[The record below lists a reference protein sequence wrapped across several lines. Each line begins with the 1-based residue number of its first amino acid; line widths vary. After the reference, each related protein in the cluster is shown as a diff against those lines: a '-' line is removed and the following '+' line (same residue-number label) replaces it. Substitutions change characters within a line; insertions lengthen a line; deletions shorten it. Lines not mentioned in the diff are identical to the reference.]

1 MLENKRVLLV
11 ISGGIAA
18 FKALDIIRLLLKEGA
33 GIQVIMTKAATEFVA
48 PLTIATLTGK
58 PVLTDLFDLTRES
71 EIGHIE
77 LSRAADL
84 VVVAPATANLIA
96 KMANGI
102 ADDLPSTMLLATDK
116 PVLVAPAMNVR
127 MWYHPAT
134 QRNLATLQEDG
145 LHFVGPA
152 VGMMACNEEGPGRL
166 SEPEDIFQAIK
177 ALLDD
182 SPKPLAGRHVL
193 ITAGPTHEP
202 IDPVRYIANRSSGK
216 QGYALA
222 AAARDAGARV
232 TLVSGP
238 VALDPP
244 RGVEIIR
251 VETAREMK
259 AAVSGALPADIAIMA
274 AAVADWHV
282 ANQGTEKIKKQTD
295 GGFPALQ
302 FAENPDIA
310 RFVGTHP
317 DKRPKLVIGFAAE
330 TQDLEANATKKL
342 TKKGVD
348 WIIANDV
355 SPQTGIMGGDH
366 NMIKIIRSDSIE
378 AWQDMSKQEVSTR
391 LIARLSEA
399 LEESIE
405 I

>member
-33 GIQVIMTKAATEFVA
+33 DVQVIMTKAATEFVA

-96 KMANGI
+96 KMATGI

-238 VALDPP
+238 VALEPP

-282 ANQGTEKIKKQTD
+282 ANQGAEKIKKQAD

-330 TQDLEANATKKL
+330 TQDLEANAAKKL

>member
-33 GIQVIMTKAATEFVA
+33 GVQVIMTKAATEFVA
-48 PLTIATLTGK
+48 PLTIATLTGN

-134 QRNLATLQEDG
+134 QRNLATLQKDG

-152 VGMMACNEEGPGRL
+152 EGMMACNEEGPGRL
-166 SEPEDIFQAIK
+166 SEPEDILLAIK

-182 SPKPLAGRHVL
+182 SPKPLAGKHVL

-238 VALDPP
+238 VALEPP

-259 AAVSGALPADIAIMA
+259 EAVSGALPADIAIMA

-282 ANQGTEKIKKQTD
+282 ANQGAEKIKKQAD
-295 GGFPALQ
+295 GSFPALQ
-302 FAENPDIA
+302 FEENPDIA

-330 TQDLEANATKKL
+330 TQDLEANAARKL

-378 AWQDMSKQEVSTR
+378 AWQDMSKQDVASR

>member
-33 GIQVIMTKAATEFVA
+33 GVQVIMTKAATEFVA

-58 PVLTDLFDLTRES
+58 PVLTDLFDLMRES

-238 VALDPP
+238 VALEPP

-282 ANQGTEKIKKQTD
+282 ANQGTEKIKKQVD
-295 GGFPALQ
+295 GSFPALQ

-330 TQDLEANATKKL
+330 TQDLEANAAKKL

>member
-1 MLENKRVLLV
+1 MLANKRILLV

-33 GIQVIMTKAATEFVA
+33 GVQVIMTRAATEFVA

-58 PVLTDLFDLTRES
+58 PVLTELFDLTRES

-134 QRNLATLQEDG
+134 QRNLATLHQDG

-166 SEPEDIFQAIK
+166 SEPEEIVSEIRT
-177 ALLDD
+177 LLDD
-182 SPKPLAGRHVL
+182 SPKPLSGKHVL

-222 AAARDAGARV
+222 AAARAAGARV
-232 TLVSGP
+232 TVVSGP
-238 VALDPP
+238 VAIDPP
-244 RGVEIIR
+244 KGVEVIR
-251 VETAREMK
+251 VETARQMH
-259 AAVSGALPADIAIMA
+259 AAVEAHLPADVAIMA

-282 ANQGTEKIKKQTD
+282 ANEGAEKIKKQAD
-295 GGFPALQ
+295 GSLPALQ
-302 FAENPDIA
+302 FEENPDIA

-317 DKRPKLVIGFAAE
+317 DKRPKLVVGFAAE
-330 TQDLEANATKKL
+330 TQNLEENATRKL
-342 TKKGVD
+342 AKKGVD

-366 NMIKIIRSDSIE
+366 NMIKIIRADSIE
-378 AWQDMSKQEVSTR
+378 AWQDMSKSEVATR
-391 LIARLSEA
+391 LIARIGEA
-399 LEESIE
+399 LDEIIE

>member
-1 MLENKRVLLV
+1 MLANKRILLV

-33 GIQVIMTKAATEFVA
+33 GVQVIMTKAATEFVA

-58 PVLTDLFDLTRES
+58 PVLTELFDLTRES

-134 QRNLATLQEDG
+134 QRNLSTLAKDG

-166 SEPEDIFQAIK
+166 SEPEEILTHIK

-222 AAARDAGARV
+222 SAAREAGARV
-232 TLVSGP
+232 TIISGP

-244 RGVEIIR
+244 QGVEVIR

-259 AAVSGALPADIAIMA
+259 EAVDKSLPADVAIMA

-282 ANQGTEKIKKQTD
+282 ANQGAEKIKKQAD
-295 GGFPALQ
+295 GSFPALQ

-317 DKRPKLVIGFAAE
+317 DKRPKLVVGFAAE
-330 TQDLEANATKKL
+330 TQNLEENASRKL
-342 TKKGVD
+342 AKKGVD

-378 AWQDMSKQEVSTR
+378 AWQDMSKQEVACR
-391 LIARLSEA
+391 LIARIGEA
-399 LEESIE
+399 LEERIE

>member
-1 MLENKRVLLV
+1 MLANKRILLV

-33 GIQVIMTKAATEFVA
+33 GVQVIMTRAATEFVA

-58 PVLTDLFDLTRES
+58 PVLTELFDLTRES

-134 QRNLATLQEDG
+134 QRNLATLQQDS

-166 SEPEDIFQAIK
+166 SEPEEIVSEIRT
-177 ALLDD
+177 LLDD
-182 SPKPLAGRHVL
+182 SPKPLAGKHVL

-222 AAARDAGARV
+222 AAARAAGARV
-232 TLVSGP
+232 TVVSGP
-238 VALDPP
+238 VAIDPP
-244 RGVEIIR
+244 KGVEVIR
-251 VETAREMK
+251 VETARQMH
-259 AAVSGALPADIAIMA
+259 AAVEAHLPADVAIMA

-282 ANQGTEKIKKQTD
+282 ANEGAEKIKKQAD
-295 GGFPALQ
+295 GSFPALQ
-302 FAENPDIA
+302 FEENPDIA

-317 DKRPKLVIGFAAE
+317 DKRPKLVVGFAAE
-330 TQDLEANATKKL
+330 TQNLEENATRKL
-342 TKKGVD
+342 AKKGVD

-366 NMIKIIRSDSIE
+366 NMIKIIRADSIE
-378 AWQDMSKQEVSTR
+378 AWQDMSKGEVATR
-391 LIARLSEA
+391 LIARIGEA
-399 LEESIE
+399 LDEIIE

>member
-1 MLENKRVLLV
+1 MLANKRILLV

-33 GIQVIMTKAATEFVA
+33 GVQVIMTKAATEFVA

-58 PVLTDLFDLTRES
+58 PVLTELFDLTRES

-102 ADDLPSTMLLATDK
+102 ADDLASTALLATDK

-134 QRNLATLQEDG
+134 QRNLATLAKDG

-166 SEPEDIFQAIK
+166 SEPEEILTHIK
-177 ALLDD
+177 VLLDD

-232 TLVSGP
+232 TIVSGP
-238 VALDPP
+238 VAIDPP
-244 RGVEIIR
+244 KGVEVIR
-251 VETAREMK
+251 VETARQMLE
-259 AAVSGALPADIAIMA
+259 AVSEHLPADVAIMA

-282 ANQGTEKIKKQTD
+282 ANEGAEKIKKQAD
-295 GGFPALQ
+295 GTFPALQ
-302 FAENPDIA
+302 FKENPDIA
-310 RFVGTHP
+310 KFVGTHP
-317 DKRPKLVIGFAAE
+317 DKRPKLVVGFAAE
-330 TQDLEANATKKL
+330 TQNLEENATKKL
-342 TKKGVD
+342 AKKGVD

-378 AWQDMSKQEVSTR
+378 AWQDMSKQEVATR
-391 LIARLSEA
+391 LIARIGEA

-405 I
+405 V

>member
-33 GIQVIMTKAATEFVA
+33 GVQVIMTKAATEFVA

-134 QRNLATLQEDG
+134 QRNLATLQKDG

-152 VGMMACNEEGPGRL
+152 EGMMACNEEGPGRL
-166 SEPEDIFQAIK
+166 SEPEDILLAIK
-177 ALLDD
+177 TLLDD
-182 SPKPLAGRHVL
+182 SPKPLAGKHVL

-222 AAARDAGARV
+222 AAARDAGAQV

-238 VALDPP
+238 VALEPP

-259 AAVSGALPADIAIMA
+259 EAVSGALPADIAIMA
-274 AAVADWHV
+274 AAVADWHI
-282 ANQGTEKIKKQTD
+282 ANQGAEKIKKQAD
-295 GGFPALQ
+295 GSFPALQ
-302 FAENPDIA
+302 FEENPDIA

-330 TQDLEANATKKL
+330 TQDLEANAARKL

-378 AWQDMSKQEVSTR
+378 AWQDMSKQDVASR
-391 LIARLSEA
+391 LVARLSEA

>member
-33 GIQVIMTKAATEFVA
+33 GVQVIMTKAATEFVA

-77 LSRAADL
+77 LSRAVDL

-134 QRNLATLQEDG
+134 QRNLATLQKDG

-152 VGMMACNEEGPGRL
+152 EGMMACNEEGPGRL
-166 SEPEDIFQAIK
+166 SEPEDILLAIK
-177 ALLDD
+177 ALLDN
-182 SPKPLAGRHVL
+182 SPKPLADKHVL

-238 VALDPP
+238 VALEPP

-259 AAVSGALPADIAIMA
+259 EAVSGALPADIAIMA
-274 AAVADWHV
+274 AAVADWHI
-282 ANQGTEKIKKQTD
+282 ANQGAEKIKKQAD
-295 GGFPALQ
+295 GSFPALQ
-302 FAENPDIA
+302 FEENPDIA

-330 TQDLEANATKKL
+330 TQDLEANAARKL

-378 AWQDMSKQEVSTR
+378 AWQDMSKQDVASR

>member
-1 MLENKRVLLV
+1 MLANKRILLV

-33 GIQVIMTKAATEFVA
+33 GVQVIMTRAATEFVA

-58 PVLTDLFDLTRES
+58 PVLTELFDLTRES

-134 QRNLATLQEDG
+134 QRNLATLQQDG

-166 SEPEDIFQAIK
+166 SEPEEIVSEIRS
-177 ALLDD
+177 LLDD
-182 SPKPLAGRHVL
+182 SPKPLAGKHVL

-222 AAARDAGARV
+222 AAARAAGAQV

-238 VALDPP
+238 VAIDPP
-244 RGVEIIR
+244 KGVEIIR
-251 VETAREMK
+251 VETARQMHM
-259 AAVSGALPADIAIMA
+259 AVEAHLPVDVAIMA

-282 ANQGTEKIKKQTD
+282 ANEGAEKIKKQAD
-295 GGFPALQ
+295 GSFPALQ
-302 FAENPDIA
+302 FEENPDIA

-317 DKRPKLVIGFAAE
+317 DKRPKLVVGFAAE
-330 TQDLEANATKKL
+330 TQNLEENATRKL
-342 TKKGVD
+342 AKKGVD

-366 NMIKIIRSDSIE
+366 NMIKIIRADSIE
-378 AWQDMSKQEVSTR
+378 AWQDMSKGEVATR
-391 LIARLSEA
+391 LIARIGEA
-399 LEESIE
+399 LDEIIE

>member
-33 GIQVIMTKAATEFVA
+33 GVQVIMTKAATEFVA

-134 QRNLATLQEDG
+134 QRNLATLQKDG

-166 SEPEDIFQAIK
+166 SEPEDILLAIK
-177 ALLDD
+177 TLLDN
-182 SPKPLAGRHVL
+182 SPKPLAGKHVL

-238 VALDPP
+238 VALEPP

-251 VETAREMK
+251 IETAREMK
-259 AAVSGALPADIAIMA
+259 EAVSGALPADIAIMA
-274 AAVADWHV
+274 AAVADWHI
-282 ANQGTEKIKKQTD
+282 ANQGAEKIKKQAD
-295 GGFPALQ
+295 GSFPALQ
-302 FAENPDIA
+302 FEENPDIA

-330 TQDLEANATKKL
+330 TQDLEANAARKL

-378 AWQDMSKQEVSTR
+378 AWQDMSKQDVACR

>member
-1 MLENKRVLLV
+1 MLANKRILLV

-18 FKALDIIRLLLKEGA
+18 FKALDIIRLLQKEGA
-33 GIQVIMTKAATEFVA
+33 GVQVIMTKAATEFVA

-134 QRNLATLQEDG
+134 QRNLATLQQDG

-152 VGMMACNEEGPGRL
+152 HGMMACNEEGPGRL
-166 SEPEDIFQAIK
+166 SEPYDIVDEIRS
-177 ALLDD
+177 LLDD
-182 SPKPLAGRHVL
+182 GPKPLAGKHVL

-222 AAARDAGARV
+222 SAARDAGARV
-232 TLVSGP
+232 TIISGP
-238 VALDPP
+238 VAIAPP
-244 RGVEIIR
+244 KGVDVIS

-259 AAVSGALPADIAIMA
+259 EAVSSHLPADVAIMA

-282 ANQGTEKIKKQTD
+282 ANQGTEKIKKQSD
-295 GGFPALQ
+295 GSFPAIE

-317 DKRPKLVIGFAAE
+317 DQRPKLVVGFAAE
-330 TQDLEANATKKL
+330 TQNVEENASKKL

-366 NMIKIIRSDSIE
+366 NMIKIIRADSVE
-378 AWQDMSKQEVSTR
+378 AWQDMSKKDVAVR
-391 LIARLSEA
+391 LIARIGEA

>member
-33 GIQVIMTKAATEFVA
+33 GVQVIMTKAATEFVA

-134 QRNLATLQEDG
+134 QRNLATLQKDG

-166 SEPEDIFQAIK
+166 SEPEEILLAIK

-182 SPKPLAGRHVL
+182 SPKPLAGKHVL

-238 VALDPP
+238 VALEPP

-259 AAVSGALPADIAIMA
+259 EAVSGALPADIAIMA

-282 ANQGTEKIKKQTD
+282 ANQGAEKIKKQAD
-295 GGFPALQ
+295 GSFPALQ
-302 FAENPDIA
+302 FEENPDIA

-330 TQDLEANATKKL
+330 TQDLEANAARKL

-378 AWQDMSKQEVSTR
+378 AWQDMSKQDVASR

>member
-1 MLENKRVLLV
+1 MLANKRILLV

-33 GIQVIMTKAATEFVA
+33 GVQVIMTKAGTEFVA

-58 PVLTDLFDLTRES
+58 PVLTELFDLTRES

-134 QRNLATLQEDG
+134 QRNLATLAKDG

-166 SEPEDIFQAIK
+166 SEPEEILTHIK

-222 AAARDAGARV
+222 SAAREAGARV
-232 TLVSGP
+232 TIISGP

-244 RGVEIIR
+244 QGVEVIR

-259 AAVSGALPADIAIMA
+259 EAVDKSLPADVAIMA

-282 ANQGTEKIKKQTD
+282 ANQGAEKIKKQAD
-295 GGFPALQ
+295 GSFPALQ

-317 DKRPKLVIGFAAE
+317 DKRPKLVVGFAAE
-330 TQDLEANATKKL
+330 TQNLEENATRKL
-342 TKKGVD
+342 AKKGVD

-378 AWQDMSKQEVSTR
+378 AWQDMSKQEVACR
-391 LIARLSEA
+391 LIARIGEA
-399 LEESIE
+399 LEERIE

>member
-33 GIQVIMTKAATEFVA
+33 GVQVIMTKAATEFVA

-145 LHFVGPA
+145 QHFVGPA

-166 SEPEDIFQAIK
+166 SEPEDILLAIK

-222 AAARDAGARV
+222 TAARDAGARV

-238 VALDPP
+238 VALEPP

-259 AAVSGALPADIAIMA
+259 AAVSAALPADIAIMA

-282 ANQGTEKIKKQTD
+282 TNQGAEKIKKQAD
-295 GGFPALQ
+295 GSFPALQ
-302 FAENPDIA
+302 FEENPDIA

-317 DKRPKLVIGFAAE
+317 DKRPKLVVGFAAE
-330 TQDLEANATKKL
+330 TQDLEANAARKL

-378 AWQDMSKQEVSTR
+378 AWQDMSKQDVASR

>member
-33 GIQVIMTKAATEFVA
+33 GVQVIMTTAATEFVA

-251 VETAREMK
+251 VETAGEMK

-282 ANQGTEKIKKQTD
+282 ANQGTEKIKKQAD
-295 GGFPALQ
+295 GSFPALQ

-330 TQDLEANATKKL
+330 TQDLEANAAKKL

>member
-33 GIQVIMTKAATEFVA
+33 GVQVIMTKAATEFVA

-134 QRNLATLQEDG
+134 QRNLATMQEDG
-145 LHFVGPA
+145 QHFVGPA

-166 SEPEDIFQAIK
+166 SEPEDILLAIK

-222 AAARDAGARV
+222 TAARDAGARV

-238 VALDPP
+238 VALEPP

-259 AAVSGALPADIAIMA
+259 AAVSAALPADIAIMA

-282 ANQGTEKIKKQTD
+282 TNQGAEKIKKQAD
-295 GGFPALQ
+295 GSFPALQ
-302 FAENPDIA
+302 FEENPDIA

-317 DKRPKLVIGFAAE
+317 DKRPKLVVGFAAE
-330 TQDLEANATKKL
+330 TQDLEANAARKL

-378 AWQDMSKQEVSTR
+378 AWQDMSKQDVASR

>member
-1 MLENKRVLLV
+1 MLVNKRILLV

-18 FKALDIIRLLLKEGA
+18 FKALDTIRLLLKEGA
-33 GIQVIMTKAATEFVA
+33 GVQVIMTRAATEFVA

-58 PVLTDLFDLTRES
+58 PVLTELFDLTRES

-134 QRNLATLQEDG
+134 QRNLATLQQDG

-166 SEPEDIFQAIK
+166 SEPEEIVSEIRS
-177 ALLDD
+177 LLDD
-182 SPKPLAGRHVL
+182 SPKPLAGKHVL

-222 AAARDAGARV
+222 AAARAAGAQV

-238 VALDPP
+238 VAIDPP
-244 RGVEIIR
+244 KGVEIIR
-251 VETAREMK
+251 VETARQMHM
-259 AAVSGALPADIAIMA
+259 AVEAHLPVDVAIMA

-282 ANQGTEKIKKQTD
+282 ANEGAEKIKKQAD
-295 GGFPALQ
+295 GSFPALQ
-302 FAENPDIA
+302 FEENPDIA

-317 DKRPKLVIGFAAE
+317 DKRPKLVVGFAAE
-330 TQDLEANATKKL
+330 TQNLEENATRKL
-342 TKKGVD
+342 AKKGVD

-366 NMIKIIRSDSIE
+366 NMIKIIRADSIE
-378 AWQDMSKQEVSTR
+378 AWQDMSKGEVATR
-391 LIARLSEA
+391 LIARIGEA
-399 LEESIE
+399 LDEIIE

>member
-33 GIQVIMTKAATEFVA
+33 GVQVIMTKAATEFVA

-238 VALDPP
+238 VALEPP

-282 ANQGTEKIKKQTD
+282 ANQGTEKIKKQAD
-295 GGFPALQ
+295 GSFPALQ

-330 TQDLEANATKKL
+330 TQDLEANAAKKL

>member
-33 GIQVIMTKAATEFVA
+33 GVQVIMTKAATEFVA

-166 SEPEDIFQAIK
+166 SEPEDIF
-177 ALLDD
+177 
-182 SPKPLAGRHVL
+182 
-193 ITAGPTHEP
+193 
-202 IDPVRYIANRSSGK
+202 
-216 QGYALA
+216 
-222 AAARDAGARV
+222 
-232 TLVSGP
+232 
-238 VALDPP
+238 
-244 RGVEIIR
+244 
-251 VETAREMK
+251 
-259 AAVSGALPADIAIMA
+259 
-274 AAVADWHV
+274 
-282 ANQGTEKIKKQTD
+282 
-295 GGFPALQ
+295 
-302 FAENPDIA
+302 
-310 RFVGTHP
+310 
-317 DKRPKLVIGFAAE
+317 RP
-330 TQDLEANATKKL
+330 
-342 TKKGVD
+342 
-348 WIIANDV
+348 
-355 SPQTGIMGGDH
+355 
-366 NMIKIIRSDSIE
+366 
-378 AWQDMSKQEVSTR
+378 
-391 LIARLSEA
+391 
-399 LEESIE
+399 
-405 I
+405 

>member
-33 GIQVIMTKAATEFVA
+33 GVQVIMTKAATEFVA

-145 LHFVGPA
+145 QHFVGPA

-166 SEPEDIFQAIK
+166 SEPEDILLAIK
-177 ALLDD
+177 AMLDD

-222 AAARDAGARV
+222 TAARDAGARV

-238 VALDPP
+238 VALEPP

-259 AAVSGALPADIAIMA
+259 AAVSAALPADIAIMA

-282 ANQGTEKIKKQTD
+282 TNQGAEKIKKQAD
-295 GGFPALQ
+295 GSFPALQ
-302 FAENPDIA
+302 FEENPDIA

-317 DKRPKLVIGFAAE
+317 DKRPKLVVGFAAE
-330 TQDLEANATKKL
+330 TQDLEANAARKL

-378 AWQDMSKQEVSTR
+378 AWQDMSKQDVASR

>member
-1 MLENKRVLLV
+1 MLANKRILLV

-33 GIQVIMTKAATEFVA
+33 GVQVIMTRAATEFVA
-48 PLTIATLTGK
+48 PLTITTLTGK
-58 PVLTDLFDLTRES
+58 PVLTELFDLTRES

-134 QRNLATLQEDG
+134 QRNLATLQQDG

-166 SEPEDIFQAIK
+166 SEPEEIVSEIRTM
-177 ALLDD
+177 LDD
-182 SPKPLAGRHVL
+182 SPKPLAGKHVL

-222 AAARDAGARV
+222 AAARAAGARV
-232 TLVSGP
+232 TVVSGP
-238 VALDPP
+238 VAIDPP
-244 RGVEIIR
+244 KGVEVIR
-251 VETAREMK
+251 VETARQMH
-259 AAVSGALPADIAIMA
+259 AAVEAHLPADVAIMA

-282 ANQGTEKIKKQTD
+282 ANEGAEKIKKQAD
-295 GGFPALQ
+295 GSFPALQ
-302 FAENPDIA
+302 FEENPDIA

-317 DKRPKLVIGFAAE
+317 DKRPKLVVGFAAE
-330 TQDLEANATKKL
+330 TQNLEENATRKL
-342 TKKGVD
+342 AKKGVD

-366 NMIKIIRSDSIE
+366 NMIKIIRADSIE
-378 AWQDMSKQEVSTR
+378 AWQDMSKGEVATR
-391 LIARLSEA
+391 LIARIGEA
-399 LEESIE
+399 LDEIIE

>member
-1 MLENKRVLLV
+1 MLANKRILLV

-33 GIQVIMTKAATEFVA
+33 GVQVIMTRAATEFVA

-58 PVLTDLFDLTRES
+58 PVLTELFDLTRES

-134 QRNLATLQEDG
+134 QRNLATLQQDG

-166 SEPEDIFQAIK
+166 SEAEEIVSEIRT
-177 ALLDD
+177 LLDD
-182 SPKPLAGRHVL
+182 SPKPLAGKHVL
-193 ITAGPTHEP
+193 ITAGPTYEP

-222 AAARDAGARV
+222 AAARAAGARV
-232 TLVSGP
+232 TVVSGP
-238 VALDPP
+238 VAIDPP
-244 RGVEIIR
+244 KGVEVIR
-251 VETAREMK
+251 VETARQMH
-259 AAVSGALPADIAIMA
+259 AAVEAHLPADVAIMA

-282 ANQGTEKIKKQTD
+282 ANEGAEKIKKQAD
-295 GGFPALQ
+295 GSFPALQ
-302 FAENPDIA
+302 FEENPDIA

-317 DKRPKLVIGFAAE
+317 DKRPKLVVGFAAE
-330 TQDLEANATKKL
+330 TRNLEENATRKL
-342 TKKGVD
+342 AKKGVD

-366 NMIKIIRSDSIE
+366 NMIKIIRADSIE
-378 AWQDMSKQEVSTR
+378 AWQDMSKGEVATR
-391 LIARLSEA
+391 LIARIGEA
-399 LEESIE
+399 LDEIIE